1 MSVAGKGGRPPGL
14 PKTGGRKKGTP
25 NKASLAVAEQLSA
38 MGCYPVAILAG
49 IAMNEMEETPHR
61 IRAASELL
69 SYCYPKRAPVPDL
82 TQVDAQLTVK
92 TAIEEAPVAPSSAD
106 TGDEHNSTDT

>member
-25 NKASLAVAEQLSA
+25 NKATLAVAEKLDA
-38 MGCYPVAILAG
+38 LGCDLVAILAG
-49 IAMNEMEETPHR
+49 IAMNETEETPHR

-69 SYCYPKRAPVPDL
+69 SYTYPKRAPVADQPQTDATL
-82 TQVDAQLTVK
+82 QVITNVQSAN
-92 TAIEEAPVAPSSAD
+92 TADSSSAEN
-106 TGDEHNSTDT
+106 GNGQN